1 MKYFIPTYE
10 QAVKM
15 VESNPIMTFY
25 RTIHNVD
32 EYEIH
37 IFNYKLAWFKEF
49 ISPVAGEDWT
59 AYEVRGLSFIFNKD
73 GSLFNRHIL
82 LNKFWNIN
90 QNEDTFLSNLKDK
103 KVKYLSNK
111 LDGSI
116 ASFVR
121 LPNGRVIGKSKASFE
136 SEQAVE
142 INNLYNTNNKLS
154 KFVDWTL
161 DNNLVAIFEYESP
174 SNKIVLDYT
183 ESKLILLKLRDNA
196 TGEYVNIYSLDK
208 KLIDGIE
215 LAELEPTSTLEDLVE
230 LSKTI
235 TDKEGWVIQFEDDT
249 FVKQKTDWYFKRH
262 RLLTEQLNR
271 ENDVIKLILDD
282 QIDDVVSQLGESEVD
297 IAKKKWIENIQVA
310 VNGYL
315 STKIES
321 VELKLKLYNDLKENT
336 IIKNGTDKDYR
347 KIFAIKYGKT
357 KDFSIVMNIL
367 NGKETFTV
375 VKEYV
380 SKETKDLMKAKKFL
394 KCLQNQ

>member
-174 SNKIVLDYT
+174 TNK
-183 ESKLILLKLRDNA
+183 A
-196 TGEYVNIYSLDK
+196 
-208 KLIDGIE
+208 
-215 LAELEPTSTLEDLVE
+215 A
-230 LSKTI
+230 
-235 TDKEGWVIQFEDDT
+235 
-249 FVKQKTDWYFKRH
+249 
-262 RLLTEQLNR
+262 
-271 ENDVIKLILDD
+271 
-282 QIDDVVSQLGESEVD
+282 
-297 IAKKKWIENIQVA
+297 
-310 VNGYL
+310 
-315 STKIES
+315 
-321 VELKLKLYNDLKENT
+321 
-336 IIKNGTDKDYR
+336 
-347 KIFAIKYGKT
+347 
-357 KDFSIVMNIL
+357 
-367 NGKETFTV
+367 
-375 VKEYV
+375 
-380 SKETKDLMKAKKFL
+380 
-394 KCLQNQ
+394 

>member
-1 MKYFIPTYE
+1 M
-10 QAVKM
+10 
-15 VESNPIMTFY
+15 
-25 RTIHNVD
+25 
-32 EYEIH
+32 
-37 IFNYKLAWFKEF
+37 
-49 ISPVAGEDWT
+49 
-59 AYEVRGLSFIFNKD
+59 
-73 GSLFNRHIL
+73 
-82 LNKFWNIN
+82 
-90 QNEDTFLSNLKDK
+90 
-103 KVKYLSNK
+103 
-111 LDGSI
+111 
-116 ASFVR
+116 
-121 LPNGRVIGKSKASFE
+121 
-136 SEQAVE
+136 
-142 INNLYNTNNKLS
+142 
-154 KFVDWTL
+154 
-161 DNNLVAIFEYESP
+161 
-174 SNKIVLDYT
+174 
-183 ESKLILLKLRDNA
+183 
-196 TGEYVNIYSLDK
+196 DK